1 MALKKSLEFKKLHVY
16 KCKSIPQEELNLYSF
31 VGLCKA
37 IQNYT
42 PINYYDMKFS
52 NYASIYIMSELYHGI
67 TELQPITNMK
77 KRERKMS
84 LKQKIKNKIN
94 VVTNRN
100 TYFVGS
106 NEFMFD
112 KIMHKKKINK
122 ISENDYIELWNKIK
136 SLEISDFTKKV
147 LQLKFSFEFNK
158 IRTNKEI
165 SELLCCS
172 EETVR
177 KNILKITN
185 NLTEHLQLS
194 ISF

>member
-1 MALKKSLEFKKLHVY
+1 
-16 KCKSIPQEELNLYSF
+16 
-31 VGLCKA
+31 
-37 IQNYT
+37 
-42 PINYYDMKFS
+42 
-52 NYASIYIMSELYHGI
+52 MSELYHGI

-84 LKQKIKNKIN
+84 LNQKIKNKIN

-112 KIMHKKKINK
+112 KIMHKKKINNLN
-122 ISENDYIELWNKIK
+122 ENDYIELWNKIK
-136 SLEISDFTKKV
+136 SLENSDFTKKV

-185 NLTEHLQLS
+185 NLTEYLQLS